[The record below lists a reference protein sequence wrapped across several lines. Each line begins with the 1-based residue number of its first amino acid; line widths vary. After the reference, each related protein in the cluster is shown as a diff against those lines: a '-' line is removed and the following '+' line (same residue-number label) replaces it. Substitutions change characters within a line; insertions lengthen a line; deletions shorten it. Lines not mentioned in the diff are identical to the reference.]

1 MIALNGT
8 RITSKEIS
16 GKTNLAEL
24 EGVLFA
30 SELKVSGDEDEH
42 AVGGTRGLAID
53 GGDVV
58 LALLERKAGELG
70 DDVLRA
76 LDLLPFEAQHGSF
89 LVQRDQPRAIR
100 IERRVVVLHEGLG
113 YCVWIHLSFDPSLS
127 LRRAFKD
134 YRERSKER
142 K

>member
-1 MIALNGT
+1 M
-8 RITSKEIS
+8 
-16 GKTNLAEL
+16 
-24 EGVLFA
+24 LFA

-76 LDLLPFEAQHGSF
+76 LDLLPFEGQHGSF
-89 LVQRDQPRAIR
+89 LVKRDQSCTIR
-100 IERRVVVLHEGLG
+100 IEGGVVVLHESLG
-113 YCVWIHLSFDPSLS
+113 YCVWIHLYRLPLS
-127 LRRAFKD
+127 LFASSFQSV
-134 YRERSKER
+134 YREKRNR
-142 K
+142 KGEMIKLKFSS